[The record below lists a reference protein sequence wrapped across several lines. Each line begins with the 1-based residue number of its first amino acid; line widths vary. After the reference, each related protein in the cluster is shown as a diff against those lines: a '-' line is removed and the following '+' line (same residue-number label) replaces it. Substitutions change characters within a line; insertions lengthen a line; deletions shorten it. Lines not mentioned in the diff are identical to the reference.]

1 VNNVATRVQWATI
14 TTQNGSTINNIII
27 IPLPPQLD
35 LTGGIWHLG
44 AGGTITFRSLWR
56 LNRVYA
62 RSRK

>member
-1 VNNVATRVQWATI
+1 VNIYGNNQWATI
-14 TTQNGSTINNIII
+14 TAPNGSTINNITI

-44 AGGTITFRSLWR
+44 GGTITFRSLWR